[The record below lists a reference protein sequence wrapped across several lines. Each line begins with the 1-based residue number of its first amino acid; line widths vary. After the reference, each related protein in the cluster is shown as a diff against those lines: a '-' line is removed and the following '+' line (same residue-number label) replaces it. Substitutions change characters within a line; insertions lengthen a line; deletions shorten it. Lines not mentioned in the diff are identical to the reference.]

1 MADDRDQSGTPGDS
15 ADDRLGPL
23 LDEFVER
30 FRRGERPSL
39 TEYVARA
46 PELEGEIRELFP
58 ALVAMEQ
65 AGPEDDRDGAVSGA
79 ADIAPERLGEFR
91 IVREIGRGGMGIVYE
106 AVQESLG
113 RTVALKVLPGLAS
126 LDSQQRQRFQRE
138 SRTAAMLHHSNIV
151 PVFGVGEH
159 DGVLFYAMQFIE
171 GRPLD
176 DVLSEL
182 RRIRSTVQPVDQLS
196 QRVADPVTESIAAA
210 VDSAGPTH
218 AGQVGS
224 PFGRHAADESRVGGR
239 AGVRA
244 RAGCSAS
251 RCETVEPAARSAGH
265 GLDR

>member
-1 MADDRDQSGTPGDS
+1 MTEHRDPSSPTGDS
-15 ADDRLGPL
+15 PDDRLGPL

-30 FRRGERPSL
+30 FRRGERPAL
-39 TEYVARA
+39 TEYVERA
-46 PELEGEIRELFP
+46 PDLEDEIRELFP

-65 AGPEDDRDGAVSGA
+65 AGPDDGNDAVPGLRSA
-79 ADIAPERLGEFR
+79 AAEIAPERLGEFR

-159 DGVLFYAMQFIE
+159 EGVLFYAMQFIE

-176 DVLSEL
+176 EVLREL
-182 RRIRSTVQPVDQLS
+182 RRLRLPALSSDQASHGTVDPLTQS
-196 QRVADPVTESIAAA
+196 VADGLSSV
-210 VDSAGPTH
+210 GPGATRPK
-218 AGQVGS
+218 GS
-224 PFGRHAADESRVGGR
+224 PPTEPPVGNR
-239 AGVRA
+239 PKQRTAI
-244 RAGCSAS
+244 
-251 RCETVEPAARSAGH
+251 
-265 GLDR
+265 